1 MILNNAI
8 YQRTL
13 TGEAALHGD
22 DAAIPADYR
31 RLLAYL
37 EGGAH
42 VDVIRGSLREYSD
55 ALIDDWL
62 SELLDLG
69 FIEPVAD
76 ADDTRVLSLE
86 ALVNDGVAFR
96 ILGELSR
103 EQPAAVDEAKEA
115 SANLQRKRAYLATGR
130 LRNRARLPKTA
141 AQCIV
146 LLVEDDPDQAALA
159 DLRVSMAGYNV
170 RLARSRREMFTD
182 LVARPAP
189 DVVLLDVVLPDGDG
203 FDMLA
208 GMRRHPKF
216 ALIPVI
222 MLTAKTGADDI
233 RRGLSL
239 GADAYV
245 TKPYSKDVLADT
257 IHQVL
262 RHA

>member
-1 MILNNAI
+1 MILDDAV
-8 YQRTL
+8 YQRTES
-13 TGEAALHGD
+13 GETALHGGD
-22 DAAIPADYR
+22 TAIPADYR
-31 RLLAYL
+31 RILAHL

-69 FIEPVAD
+69 FIEAVSGD
-76 ADDTRVLSLE
+76 STRALSLE

-96 ILGELSR
+96 ILGELAE
-103 EQPAAVDEAKEA
+103 EQRRAMDAAKEITA
-115 SANLQRKRAYLATGR
+115 SLQRKRAYLSTRR
-130 LRNRARLPKTA
+130 LRNRERLPKTA
-141 AQCIV
+141 AQCTV
-146 LLVEDDPDQAALA
+146 LVVEDDPDQAALA

-170 RLARSRREMFTD
+170 RLAHTRREMFTD
-182 LVARPAP
+182 LITKPTP
-189 DVVLLDVVLPDGDG
+189 DAVLLDVMLPDGDG
-203 FDMLA
+203 FQILA

-222 MLTAKTGADDI
+222 MLTAKTEAEDI
-233 RRGLSL
+233 QRGLAL

-257 IHQVL
+257 LRQVL